1 MRAADFDN
9 ILLFSKTNGLSMLS
23 VQRHTID
30 IKGGPAHLRPPM
42 QMVHGTA
49 VQLGRAG
56 LLLRGPSGSGKSD
69 LALRLI
75 ESGAALI
82 ADDQVAVAHDGAEIW
97 LSAPPSIAG
106 MIEVRGLGILRLPR
120 ASRAALR
127 LVCDLV
133 AREAVE
139 RLPERGTCA
148 FFGVAVPQVA
158 LCGFDASTPA
168 KLRFALRA
176 VAGDDVAAEPLAAQ
190 P

>member
-1 MRAADFDN
+1 
-9 ILLFSKTNGLSMLS
+9 
-23 VQRHTID
+23 
-30 IKGGPAHLRPPM
+30 M

-49 VQLGRAG
+49 VRLGQAG

-75 ESGAALI
+75 ESGARLI
-82 ADDQVAVAHDGAEIW
+82 ADDQVAVACERGELW
-97 LSAPPSIAG
+97 LQAPPSIAG

-120 ASRAALR
+120 APRTALH

-133 AREAVE
+133 PREQVE
-139 RLPERGTCA
+139 RLPERGRCELC
-148 FFGVAVPQVA
+148 GVAVPQVA
-158 LCGFDASTPA
+158 LCAFDASTPA

-176 VAGDDVAAEPLAAQ
+176 VAGDEITAEPLTVQ

>member
-1 MRAADFDN
+1 
-9 ILLFSKTNGLSMLS
+9 
-23 VQRHTID
+23 
-30 IKGGPAHLRPPM
+30 M

-49 VQLGRAG
+49 VRLGRAG

-82 ADDQVAVAHDGAEIW
+82 ADDQVALAHDGAEIW

-120 ASRAALR
+120 APRAALR

-133 AREAVE
+133 TRAAVE
-139 RLPERGTCA
+139 RLPERGTCD

-176 VAGDDVAAEPLAAQ
+176 VAGDDITAEPLSVQ